1 MIFAKANIT
10 FVGSI
15 SVFERGWVVLT
26 KNQTLG
32 PNDIRSALRSWIHD
46 RFELKQNDILI
57 NELGFCNKDP
67 NSTIDNSFR
76 ADLALANGRLVG
88 FEIKSEKDNL
98 KRWASQM
105 VAYNNVFDE
114 VWLCVH
120 SKHLEDGLKITP
132 KNIGILLIDDYESVA
147 IVRHAKLNNNNNI
160 YDLSGLLWR
169 EELNTLAKLNQIKI
183 NSRTTKNEVREILA
197 ENLSINIVRDY
208 VLTQLKIRK
217 SHQYSNS
224 SGLSS

>member
-1 MIFAKANIT
+1 ML
-10 FVGSI
+10 G
-15 SVFERGWVVLT
+15 
-26 KNQTLG
+26 KNQVLK
-32 PNDIRSALRSWIHD
+32 PNDIRTALRSWVHD
-46 RFELKQNDILI
+46 KFELNQSDILI
-57 NELGFCNKDP
+57 NELGFWNKDP

-88 FEIKSEKDNL
+88 FEIKSEKDSL

-120 SKHLEDGLKITP
+120 GKHLEGVLSTTNKH
-132 KNIGILLIDDYESVA
+132 IGILLIDDYKSLAV
-147 IVRHAKLNNNNNI
+147 VRPATTNNNNNI

-169 EELNTLAKLNQIKI
+169 EELNFLAKIHNIKI
-183 NSRTTKNEVREILA
+183 SSRTTKNEMREILA
-197 ENLSINIVRDY
+197 NHLSIDTVRDY
-208 VLTQLKIRK
+208 VLKQIKIRK
-217 SHQYSNS
+217 SYHASNS